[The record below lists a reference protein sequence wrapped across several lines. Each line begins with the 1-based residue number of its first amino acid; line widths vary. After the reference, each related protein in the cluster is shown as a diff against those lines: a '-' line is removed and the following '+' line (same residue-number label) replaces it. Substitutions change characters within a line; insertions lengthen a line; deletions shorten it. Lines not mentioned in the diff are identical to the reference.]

1 MGKRR
6 LLHLLARF
14 GVHETATPAEL
25 RKAYFCLAKQTHP
38 DTNSAFSCSSEQ
50 FARVTAEFEEADS
63 LLRQALLR
71 DGKGWAQSSSGPV
84 LYDHEMKHRRW
95 KYSSADRTKQED
107 RHGQSGSWMWAV
119 GGVAVSTFW
128 LAYAAPPSWQEP
140 QPQLPRHAG
149 TLGPGPVL
157 GWSLRVRSLDDS
169 STLDLLPDNRAL
181 HNVDMA
187 AGRPLA
193 PMSESE
199 RRQRAFVV
207 SRPKPCERVL
217 KTAASRR
224 EHPGTLPA
232 WVLRKSPS
240 RSQSEHGDEIVS
252 LSMHTAEANQS
263 ASLPVASPDATVS
276 SGARVRA
283 AAERG
288 LAEWLDVLG
297 EQGAHEF
304 NSADSEGR
312 TALHFSAASGQFR
325 ACRVLLKYGARADS
339 VDCGNRTPITVC
351 QRFRWV
357 VNLLDVHFSFVSTWS
372 SPCRAV
378 SQFQWVYRTREV
390 ARDAG
395 CPEIVQLLE
404 GATQL
409 RSRENSRLLN
419 KTGDKNAIDF
429 NGRR

>member
-339 VDCGNRTPITVC
+339 VDCGNRTPITV
-351 QRFRWV
+351 
-357 VNLLDVHFSFVSTWS
+357 
-372 SPCRAV
+372 
-378 SQFQWVYRTREV
+378 

>member
-1 MGKRR
+1 MSCAWPICVECRVALGKRR

-339 VDCGNRTPITVC
+339 VDCGNRTPITV
-351 QRFRWV
+351 
-357 VNLLDVHFSFVSTWS
+357 
-372 SPCRAV
+372 
-378 SQFQWVYRTREV
+378 